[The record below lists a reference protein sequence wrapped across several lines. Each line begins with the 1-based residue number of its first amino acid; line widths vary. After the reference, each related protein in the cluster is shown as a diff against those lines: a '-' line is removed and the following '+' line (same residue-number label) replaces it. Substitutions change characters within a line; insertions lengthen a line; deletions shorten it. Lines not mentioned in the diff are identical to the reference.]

1 MGSRLLPTIVRVLQT
16 GMLRTPTAILV
27 FGLATFSAVAA
38 ERPAKELF
46 GAEPL
51 PAALA
56 SEPIGFYSRGCMA
69 GAVQLPP
76 DGPYWQA
83 MRLSRN
89 RQWGLPILVD
99 FVEKLAEDAA
109 TKDGWPGLLV
119 GDMSQPRGGPM
130 LTGHASHQV
139 GLDADIWLNPMP
151 SRRYSEQE
159 REDISAV
166 AMTEPGPHF
175 VYENRWTPRHGLLIR
190 RAALDPRVERIFV
203 APGIK
208 KKLCETAGTDRRWLS
223 KVRPYYGHNYHF
235 HVRLSCP
242 PGARCKAQAA
252 PPPGDGCGADLDYWF
267 SAEPYKPAPKP
278 EKPVKPKE
286 IMLSELPPAC
296 RTVLRADPIPGT
308 VTMREAFAL
317 KIGLGGSLPADS
329 GMSYVQAGEPTGAI
343 EEVETARLPRPRP
356 EGY

>member
-1 MGSRLLPTIVRVLQT
+1 MRLRWAAVAVLQAN
-16 GMLRTPTAILV
+16 MLRALAILALL
-27 FGLATFSAVAA
+27 FGAFPALAA

-51 PAALA
+51 PAALS
-56 SEPIGFYSRGCMA
+56 SEPIGFYSKGCMA

-89 RQWGLPILVD
+89 RQWGVPILID
-99 FVEKLAEDAA
+99 FVEKLAQDAA
-109 TKDGWPGLLV
+109 TQDGWPGLLV

-159 REDISAV
+159 REDISAIEV
-166 AMTEPGPHF
+166 TKPGP
-175 VYENRWTPRHGLLIR
+175 YEVHADRWTAPHGRLIR

-208 KKLCETAGTDRRWLS
+208 KKLCETAGTDRGWLS

-242 PGARCKAQAA
+242 PGTRCKAQSA
-252 PPPGDGCGADLDYWF
+252 PPPGDGCGADLDYWY
-267 SAEPYKPAPKP
+267 SAEPYKEPPKP

-296 RTVLRADPIPGT
+296 RTVLTADAIPGT

-317 KIGLGGSLPADS
+317 KIGLGRSVPANNS
-329 GMSYVQAGEPTGAI
+329 GMAYVETPEPAASFPGF
-343 EEVETARLPRPRP
+343 ETARLPRPRP